1 MSIVIE
7 TYVVCNSCDNAII
20 GHSTTVGTPQK
31 TKARKVAEEHG
42 WKCYIVGSHKIQDL
56 CPKCRKG
63 EQDDK

>member
-7 TYVVCNSCDNAII
+7 TYVVCDSCDNAII
-20 GHSTTVGTPQK
+20 GHSTTVGSPQR
-31 TKARKVAEEHG
+31 TKAREVAEEQG
-42 WKCYIVGSHKIQDL
+42 WKCRHRGNDKMNDL